1 MNESSKRMA
10 VTQLRRLLRRLERSH
25 TNDPAGCATC
35 SLQQL
40 STQLIEELENEAQ
53 QFGNPEI
60 RPGAASVLLA
70 TEAVL
75 GIVYLLDV
83 READEQGRVV
93 QALLD
98 QIGGMVMDILAHEE
112 LDAGDL
118 LSMPD
123 QDDDDMP
130 PPPSG
135 GRRGGGSLH

>member
-1 MNESSKRMA
+1 MNESNKRMA
-10 VTQLRRLLRRLERSH
+10 VAQLRRLLRRLERSH

-53 QFGNPEI
+53 QFGNPDI
-60 RPGAASVLLA
+60 RPGGASVLLA

-98 QIGGMVMDILAHEE
+98 QIGGMVMDLLAQDE
-112 LDAGDL
+112 LAASEL
-118 LSMPD
+118 LAMPD
-123 QDDDDMP
+123 DNDDDLP
-130 PPPSG
+130 PAPSG
-135 GRRGGGSLH
+135 GRRGGGYLH